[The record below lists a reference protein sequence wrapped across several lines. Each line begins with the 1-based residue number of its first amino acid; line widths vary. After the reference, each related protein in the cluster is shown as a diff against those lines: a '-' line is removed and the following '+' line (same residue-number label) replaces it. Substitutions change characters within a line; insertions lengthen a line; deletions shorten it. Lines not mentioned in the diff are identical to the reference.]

1 MNSIVIKTIAVAGI
15 LLFFSAS
22 GWAMHPVFERADTN
36 KDGKVDR
43 EELEEYMKEN
53 AFEKLDTDSDKKIS
67 EAEWSRAD
75 DVLEI
80 EEYKDSFRRMDR
92 DKNWKISYPEFS
104 NYLEKYSNIEDA
116 FMVMDKNKDN
126 SLAPEEIDYVPS
138 FRWFTIHFK

>member
-1 MNSIVIKTIAVAGI
+1 MNSIVLKSITVAAV
-15 LLFFSAS
+15 FFFLSVTA
-22 GWAMHPVFERADTN
+22 WAMHPVFEKADTN

-43 EELEEYMKEN
+43 AELKEYMKED
-53 AFEKLDTDSDKKIS
+53 AFEKLDKDSDKRIS

-80 EEYKDSFRRMDR
+80 EEYKGSFKGMDR

-104 NYLEKYSNIEDA
+104 NYLEKYSNVEDA
-116 FMVMDKNKDN
+116 FMIMDKNKDN

-138 FRWFTIHFK
+138 FRWITIHFK